1 MISNG
6 ESWQL
11 LPLLVQAAAM
21 HVSKSSGTSV
31 GSWRRL
37 PSSRHS
43 ARRREDG
50 KLMTP
55 CALFPCSAVPHGRRC
70 HSDDQQAGSQVRES
84 QDAAMQPGA
93 ALLNRAGV
101 ATAASQ
107 PACMREGLRVGWR

>member
-1 MISNG
+1 MDKMISNG
-6 ESWQL
+6 EL
-11 LPLLVQAAAM
+11 LHMLVLAAAM

-55 CALFPCSAVPHGRRC
+55 CALSPCSAVPHGRRC
-70 HSDDQQAGSQVRES
+70 HSDDQQASGQVRGS
-84 QDAAMQPGA
+84 QDA
-93 ALLNRAGV
+93 
-101 ATAASQ
+101 TAAAASRGSLADETSQ
-107 PACMREGLRVGWR
+107 PASLHCVGGWR